1 MIYNGA
7 VTENGTTCENTTAA
21 SRQLSSISAFNTQ
34 YNSVADVGYMKNAR
48 YVSQSA
54 TSISGVYFGT
64 SIEYGKYDVSNPGT
78 NVYRLVDDGNGSV
91 GTTLDGNHHYS
102 CDSVAATGTCTTVRY
117 YYNENDEN
125 GTTYRYISL
134 TGGET
139 IEDAL
144 YKMTGN
150 GDETVKTRNAGYVLN
165 NIDSTAKVAIESWF
179 RTNLTNEVDSS
190 KRNYAIYLEDTVY
203 CNDRSYKTA
212 TGKVATYEQ
221 SGWNPSGG
229 NLTKNIY
236 FGPLNRAHNE
246 WYSDTNVP
254 TILCPNETD
263 RFSVSSS
270 IAHLNYPVGLLTAD
284 EIVMAGASGT
294 SQIAN
299 QTYYLYSGDSYWSM
313 SPYGFLTGYAY
324 DFWVS
329 ASGQKGGK
337 NVLNT
342 GGLRPVISL
351 KSGTEFESGGD
362 GTGLNPYV
370 VKYE

>member
-1 MIYNGA
+1 MPISDYVGKSSTNYFDFTVNATVDTERIYY
-7 VTENGTTCENTTAA
+7 E
-21 SRQLSSISAFNTQ
+21 
-34 YNSVADVGYMKNAR
+34 
-48 YVSQSA
+48 
-54 TSISGVYFGT
+54 VY
-64 SIEYGKYDVSNPGT
+64 I
-78 NVYRLVDDGNGSV
+78 
-91 GTTLDGNHHYS
+91 
-102 CDSVAATGTCTTVRY
+102 
-117 YYNENDEN
+117 
-125 GTTYRYISL
+125 
-134 TGGET
+134 
-139 IEDAL
+139 
-144 YKMTGN
+144 
-150 GDETVKTRNAGYVLN
+150 LN

-212 TGKVATYEQ
+212 TGKVAIYEQ

-229 NLTKNIY
+229 DLTKNIY

-294 SQIAN
+294 
-299 QTYYLYSGDSYWSM
+299 
-313 SPYGFLTGYAY
+313 
-324 DFWVS
+324 
-329 ASGQKGGK
+329 
-337 NVLNT
+337 
-342 GGLRPVISL
+342 
-351 KSGTEFESGGD
+351 EFESGGD